1 MAEAAAPRHGVR
13 GLPLTFVGGIVAVV
27 AYLGC
32 TLVSYLRFP
41 GPFGP
46 LDNWLS
52 DLGNAE
58 LNPSGALV
66 YNVGVTLTGV
76 ALLAF
81 FGGLQRWSRQAEPRT
96 RRRIQAVQ
104 VIGYVAAITTVGT
117 ALIRENVNMDV
128 HGIVSMTNIEFLAA
142 AAAFVRTVPLPPAWV
157 LACDRRRC
165 RGGRARGT
173 RVRVRAPHVLD
184 GVARR
189 RPGPPLRLAHG
200 AQRPEGS
207 GFCLGRPGC
216 APRWRVGELGQDWLP
231 EVSPWEVTEP
241 DLGTRRSPW
250 STDGLGPRPPG

>member
-1 MAEAAAPRHGVR
+1 VAEAAAPRHGVR

-32 TLVSYLRFP
+32 TPVSYLRFP

-142 AAAFVRTVPLPPAWV
+142 AAALSGLFLYHQPGFWRVIAVVAAAGELAALVFGFVLHTFWMEWLAVGLV
-157 LACDRRRC
+157 LLYVWLMALNDRRAAVSASDAQVVHP
-165 RGGRARGT
+165 GGA
-173 RVRVRAPHVLD
+173 
-184 GVARR
+184 
-189 RPGPPLRLAHG
+189 
-200 AQRPEGS
+200 
-207 GFCLGRPGC
+207 
-216 APRWRVGELGQDWLP
+216 
-231 EVSPWEVTEP
+231 
-241 DLGTRRSPW
+241 
-250 STDGLGPRPPG
+250 